1 MKSKF
6 TEFDG
11 LLLRY
16 RVFSGVGSL
25 KLIPLLLLFFF
36 AVGPAGCATV
46 NGRGAQKM
54 TKPTVEAI
62 KPKISRSE
70 KPDATQKAYENFALA
85 SVALNQGRYQDARK
99 HLETAIQYDPNSV
112 YLNTKMAILLKGLKQ
127 YPEALAYAR
136 KSVGMDPQDPAILV
150 LLGDL
155 YALTGKDELAIVE
168 YRNILKQDP
177 DNKRVRLLLTTI
189 LVRKKQFENALLQ
202 LDILIKQDPELII
215 AYYYQ
220 GRINLEMGRYKA
232 AERSLNEA
240 LKRNKTLEPALFDKA
255 TLYQITRRNPEAIM
269 AYERLLSLYPDNI
282 SARER
287 LVEVYLKLGQKSD
300 AARQVEQI
308 KKHSTPGEP
317 ERQVL
322 GLIYLK
328 QGKIDASIAE
338 LDLIVT
344 AWPKDYKSRYY
355 LATAYEEK
363 GDNDKALEQFK
374 LIDQKSTY
382 YRNAQMHI
390 IHLMILEEK
399 FDEALKALE
408 QLMAMDRNNTDL
420 YLMLAAIHEAQEKY
434 DKAIDA
440 VKEGLTLDEK
450 NVNLRFRLGV
460 LLDKAGRKEACIRE
474 MRQLLKIDPNN
485 VDALNYI
492 GYTYAEQNVR
502 LDEAL
507 FLIQKALKLKPDS
520 GYIID
525 SLGWVYFQKGQYKKA
540 LRTLQKAATLTGED
554 PTVQEHLGDA
564 YFKLKEY
571 QKALQSYEKAL
582 SLKHPEKAR
591 IKEKIAEVRDRLK
604 TEN

>member
-1 MKSKF
+1 
-6 TEFDG
+6 
-11 LLLRY
+11 
-16 RVFSGVGSL
+16 
-25 KLIPLLLLFFF
+25 
-36 AVGPAGCATV
+36 
-46 NGRGAQKM
+46 
-54 TKPTVEAI
+54 
-62 KPKISRSE
+62 
-70 KPDATQKAYENFALA
+70 
-85 SVALNQGRYQDARK
+85 
-99 HLETAIQYDPNSV
+99 
-112 YLNTKMAILLKGLKQ
+112 
-127 YPEALAYAR
+127 
-136 KSVGMDPQDPAILV
+136 
-150 LLGDL
+150 
-155 YALTGKDELAIVE
+155 
-168 YRNILKQDP
+168 
-177 DNKRVRLLLTTI
+177 
-189 LVRKKQFENALLQ
+189 
-202 LDILIKQDPELII
+202 
-215 AYYYQ
+215 
-220 GRINLEMGRYKA
+220 
-232 AERSLNEA
+232 
-240 LKRNKTLEPALFDKA
+240 
-255 TLYQITRRNPEAIM
+255 
-269 AYERLLSLYPDNI
+269 
-282 SARER
+282 
-287 LVEVYLKLGQKSD
+287 
-300 AARQVEQI
+300 
-308 KKHSTPGEP
+308 
-317 ERQVL
+317 
-322 GLIYLK
+322 
-328 QGKIDASIAE
+328 
-338 LDLIVT
+338 
-344 AWPKDYKSRYY
+344 
-355 LATAYEEK
+355 
-363 GDNDKALEQFK
+363 
-374 LIDQKSTY
+374 
-382 YRNAQMHI
+382 
-390 IHLMILEEK
+390 
-399 FDEALKALE
+399 
-408 QLMAMDRNNTDL
+408 MAMDRNNTDL